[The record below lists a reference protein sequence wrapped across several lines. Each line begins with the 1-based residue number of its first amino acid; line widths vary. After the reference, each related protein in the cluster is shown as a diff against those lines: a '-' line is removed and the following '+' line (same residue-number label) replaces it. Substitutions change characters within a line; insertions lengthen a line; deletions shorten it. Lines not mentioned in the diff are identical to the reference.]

1 MHLVFRHQKQVRQV
15 FSTWSSSDQCN
26 LKNQTVCNGNQL
38 SFFKSVWLATK
49 VYYLF
54 YLAVVHISLTLFS
67 GTVFLASLFQFSIS
81 LLFHSL
87 TLFQPALVGRQQ
99 LSGNCTEYCLFAF
112 FFNFFSGQP
121 KTSKNNSSSQ
131 CLPPCL
137 PETTNFLSSCLDNIN
152 GQAAAAAAA
161 PSCRPLRSFFC
172 FLLFFFS
179 LLQPSFFILSFL

>member
-67 GTVFLASLFQFSIS
+67 DTVFLASLFSVFYLASVSFTYTVSAS
-81 LLFHSL
+81 LGWQAPTVRQLHGILLVCFLF
-87 TLFQPALVGRQQ
+87 
-99 LSGNCTEYCLFAF
+99 Y
-112 FFNFFSGQP
+112 FFSGQP
-121 KTSKNNSSSQ
+121 KTSKNSSSSQ

-152 GQAAAAAAA
+152 GQAAAAAA